1 MRRGVSNEAIAHVSW
16 YVLGYILNYENFV
29 VQLLSSNQHPRLPG
43 TEFCKNPVK
52 AADEHHFRVVT

>member
-1 MRRGVSNEAIAHVSW
+1 MSNEAIAHVSW

-29 VQLLSSNQHPRLPG
+29 VQLLSNNQHPRLPG

-52 AADEHHFRVVT
+52 AADEHYF